1 MVCLSFGMSACPRSV
16 GWSICDSVNWSVGR
30 CVRCFGMYIGWLVGG
45 RSVGRS
51 VGRPAG
57 RLAVLTPA
65 LLFVARL
72 RRATRHS
79 SHFFLFPFFT
89 RLNTYVCV
97 LRHRF
102 RQESQRAL
110 SLKTLRE
117 EEEAEV
123 HYTRCVGGVLSL
135 GLLVDFLAWF
145 ADCFLFAWFA
155 RSLTGF
161 CLFCVCDNQTRCA
174 RSRRGWKA
182 VYSSCFGCRCR
193 RAAFFVLAKVW
204 V

>member
-1 MVCLSFGMSACPRSV
+1 MSACPRSV

-145 ADCFLFAWFA
+145 ADCFYLLGSLA
-155 RSLTGF
+155 RSLVFVCFACATTRPAVLVPAAAGRRCIRHASAAVVVEQPFLFWQKFGF
-161 CLFCVCDNQTRCA
+161 SV
-174 RSRRGWKA
+174 
-182 VYSSCFGCRCR
+182 
-193 RAAFFVLAKVW
+193 AF
-204 V
+204 